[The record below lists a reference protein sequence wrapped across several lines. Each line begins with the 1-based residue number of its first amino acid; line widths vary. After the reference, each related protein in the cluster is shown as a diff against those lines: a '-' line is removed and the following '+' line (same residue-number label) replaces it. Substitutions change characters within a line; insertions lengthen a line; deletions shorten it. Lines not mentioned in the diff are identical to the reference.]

1 MQDLLIKNGKVLI
14 YQDEDM
20 IIEEKD
26 ILVQNG
32 KIAKIE
38 KDIEPYENIMMP
50 EKNSTPKLKEMSIQI
65 QTNIK
70 DEIKIIDAT
79 NHIIMPGLINTHA
92 HIPMSIF
99 RETTEG
105 CKLYEWLQ
113 DKIWPIEAKLNEEDI
128 YWASMLSY
136 VEMIATGTTCVND
149 HYFMT
154 ESIRKAA
161 KDAGVRTVLTR
172 VLMDTDGKDA
182 GKQRINEFQELY
194 ETREK
199 DNDLITYTVSP
210 HSLYTCS
217 DDCLQEAVK
226 LAKLYELPVHVH
238 FLESIDEIQDI
249 QKQHGKPAIE
259 VLKQYFEGIHTILAH
274 GVKLMNKEV
283 ETLKAMDCGIAH
295 NPVSN
300 LRLGCK
306 IADTTKYLQNGIN
319 VAIGTDGQGSGSN
332 LDMFEAMRIACLIQ
346 GGIHE
351 NEERI
356 NAKDGIKMA
365 TINGAKLLGLDDK
378 IGSIEIEKD
387 ADIILVNIEEKL
399 DNITMLPNLN
409 LIANLVYN
417 TTGKNVDTTI
427 VKGNILM
434 ENRKIKHID
443 VGKVI
448 EKCKEIVNRLY

>member
-1 MQDLLIKNGKVLI
+1 MQDLLIKNGIVFV
-14 YQDEDM
+14 YQKDD
-20 IIEEKD
+20 IILEEKD
-26 ILVQNG
+26 LLIQNG
-32 KIAKIE
+32 KIVKIE
-38 KDIEPYENIMMP
+38 KNIEKTEIFPENF
-50 EKNSTPKLKEMSIQI
+50 
-65 QTNIK
+65 
-70 DEIKIIDAT
+70 KIIDAT

-113 DKIWPIEAKLNEEDI
+113 DKIWPVEAKLNEEDI

-161 KDAGVRTVLTR
+161 KDVGLRAVLTR

-199 DNDLITYTVSP
+199 DNDLITYTVSS

-217 DDCLQEAVK
+217 DDCLQEAAK
-226 LAKLYELPVHVH
+226 LAKQYELPVHVH
-238 FLESIDEIQDI
+238 FLESIDEIEDI

-274 GVKLMNKEV
+274 GVKLTDKEV
-283 ETLKAMDCGIAH
+283 ETLKTMDCGIAH

-378 IGSIEIEKD
+378 IGSIEIGKD